1 MLINVTNATELLKKN
16 RLYQVFLGLVDFR
29 SKLIR
34 LLSPCVGQAVQMVPT
49 NFQQKSVRVVHA
61 HFVPRCM

>member
-1 MLINVTNATELLKKN
+1 MLPKFFKK
-16 RLYQVFLGLVDFR
+16 RLYQFFLGLVDFR
-29 SKLIR
+29 SILIR
-34 LLSPCVGQAVQMVPT
+34 ILSPRVGQAVQMVPT